1 MSCTVSPSQPERRP
15 AAGPLGRGC
24 DGSESRGWCD
34 RRNDHPGGQGQ
45 GGEGEEACGLRERGT
60 LVVQEGRDPSFLAQ
74 IPCSRPNVG
83 DGGWT
88 RPGRWTRTL
97 FCRPCVCRR
106 VPVALCAGKIGGIRG
121 QADWRAVIGV
131 RRESRGRAVGWVS
144 SWCVKGVAVAR
155 GVRKR

>member
-1 MSCTVSPSQPERRP
+1 MWPK
-15 AAGPLGRGC
+15 
-24 DGSESRGWCD
+24 
-34 RRNDHPGGQGQ
+34 
-45 GGEGEEACGLRERGT
+45 RERGT
-60 LVVQEGRDPSFLAQ
+60 LVVQEGRDPPFLAQ

-88 RPGRWTRTL
+88 WSAKVVDADLVLPTV
-97 FCRPCVCRR
+97 CVCRR
-106 VPVALCAGKIGGIRG
+106 VRVALCAGKIGGIRG

-131 RRESRGRAVGWVS
+131 RRESRGRAVGWVP